1 MARSTLLE
9 MCIIAVMSLPEER
22 LGELLPALT
31 ALAEP
36 YADTLQANDDL
47 NRCVHACLQTHVD
60 ILERSSRAQD
70 A

>member
-36 YADTLQANDDL
+36 YADTLEANDDL
-47 NRCVHACLQTHVD
+47 NRCIHACLQTHVD
-60 ILERSSRAQD
+60 ILERSSHTQD